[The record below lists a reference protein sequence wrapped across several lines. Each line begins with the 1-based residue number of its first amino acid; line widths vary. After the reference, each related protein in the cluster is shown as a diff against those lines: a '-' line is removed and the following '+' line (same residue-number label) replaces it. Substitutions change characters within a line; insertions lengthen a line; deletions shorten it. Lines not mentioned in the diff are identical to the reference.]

1 MKKTRI
7 TKVLTAAA
15 LSAAMVM
22 SMGGMTAFA
31 EEPVTINKDLVVP
44 AEANVPDVSFSF
56 TIEGSDARADG
67 GEDEIKTGVGNLT
80 IEDADFD
87 VTDKATIGDDGLY
100 RATKSLT
107 VNIPDGTYTQP
118 GVYRYEVTEGAAQG
132 AVAADITNDSVSK
145 KYLDIF
151 VKKVDDK
158 CEVYGSRLVNDLNG
172 IDDKNGKAKSF
183 ENTYTTYDLDLTK
196 HVTGDMGETD
206 YPFEFTV
213 EFSGPV
219 NTTFTV
225 GGTGYEEDSVT
236 LVGEKG
242 ESTGTATMKVNLA
255 DAETLE
261 LSGIPSCVE
270 YTITET
276 NPGKG
281 YSTTNVID
289 GDWQTVEFDGEN
301 DYSTEKQTMTQK
313 DHKVDFVNNRNA
325 GDIPATGI
333 ILNFAPYILLVA
345 FAGVFAVLFLRKRR
359 EEF

>member
-56 TIEGSDARADG
+56 TIAGSEYRG
-67 GEDEIKTGVGNLT
+67 NGEDEIKTGIGNLT
-80 IEDADFD
+80 IDTAEFHT
-87 VTDKATIGDDGLY
+87 TDSVSDGKATKVLN
-100 RATKSLT
+100 
-107 VNIPDGTYTQP
+107 VHIPENTYSQP
-118 GVYRYEVTEGAAQG
+118 GVYRYEVTENEAIGM
-132 AVAADITNDSVSK
+132 VKEDITNDTAST

-151 VKKVDDK
+151 VKRVGDK
-158 CEVYGSRLVNDLNG
+158 CEVYGSELFADGSAEKLDGFV
-172 IDDKNGKAKSF
+172 
-183 ENTYTTYDLDLTK
+183 NTYTTYDLDLTK

-225 GGTGYEEDSVT
+225 GGKGYDEESVT
-236 LVGEKG
+236 LVGEEG
-242 ESTGTATMKVNLA
+242 ELTGTATMQVKLA

-289 GDWQTVEFDGEN
+289 EDWHTVNFDDGN
-301 DYSTEKQTMTQK
+301 DYSTEKQTMGK
-313 DHKVDFVNNRNA
+313 ENHAVDFVNSRNA